1 MSIPKEV
8 EESSSRK
15 LSGLDP
21 GTEYEITAVIE
32 FTLNPDYGTV
42 ELSTT
47 ASTDDADFGGSLDIT
62 ATTANSISARLID
75 MNSDYPKHRMRIT
88 WLIAGSEK
96 QSYTFTAGPTKTSA
110 YTYTGLKPNYNY
122 LVEIQIE
129 DTVTGWSDSWSRW
142 VKTSGPTKW
151 NWDQS
156 NGKASA
162 SLTQKALKALVNRTS
177 TRDFSYLVWNDLCSK
192 VSEIRQAAGLSAWD
206 TYAYGE
212 LDDIKMSGSGEILT
226 ASRFNS
232 VRNNLDG
239 VRKSGIRTVYT
250 GDVVKATYFTDLA
263 NAINDA
269 IKNL

>member
-1 MSIPKEV
+1 MADIDIVATGTDYITVKLIGLDPDYHTNDRKCQWKVDGKSKGSKMSIPKEV

-96 QSYTFTAGPTKTSA
+96 
-110 YTYTGLKPNYNY
+110 
-122 LVEIQIE
+122 
-129 DTVTGWSDSWSRW
+129 
-142 VKTSGPTKW
+142 
-151 NWDQS
+151 
-156 NGKASA
+156 
-162 SLTQKALKALVNRTS
+162 
-177 TRDFSYLVWNDLCSK
+177 
-192 VSEIRQAAGLSAWD
+192 
-206 TYAYGE
+206 
-212 LDDIKMSGSGEILT
+212 
-226 ASRFNS
+226 
-232 VRNNLDG
+232 
-239 VRKSGIRTVYT
+239 
-250 GDVVKATYFTDLA
+250 
-263 NAINDA
+263 
-269 IKNL
+269 